1 MQALPIPQKAPLG
14 CRFGIST
21 RKPHTLPH
29 QRSGDAGLKI
39 LLVHTFFQQ
48 FGGQDS
54 VVLSE
59 REMLERRGHEVVFY
73 SRRNDDIKEYGA
85 ADKVRFLTDTIYSRR
100 TVRDLHVLVSGN
112 RPDLAYVHNIYPLIS
127 PSLYHALHSMG
138 IPVVQCVHD
147 FRPLCSNGLFYTEGQ
162 SCERCKGGNYLH
174 GVVHRCYRDSYFVSG
189 LYALTLGLN
198 RFANMLDKISA
209 FICLNEFHRT
219 KFLEAGVP
227 NSKLFVR
234 PNSIDAMPVMLGP
247 APEARQYAVYFGRL
261 SPEKGLLTLLQAF
274 ERAAPARLKIAGS
287 GAMEAELK
295 QYIRDKKLDNVEL
308 VGFLEGAE
316 KARLLSGALF
326 AVIPSECHENF
337 PVVSLECFA
346 AGKPILASR
355 MGGLPS
361 IVSEGET
368 GLLFTAGNAGEIA
381 ERVRYM
387 FSHPLDADRMG
398 RRAREIVE
406 TKYSRERSYQ
416 ELLDIFQKVLVA

>member
-1 MQALPIPQKAPLG
+1 
-14 CRFGIST
+14 
-21 RKPHTLPH
+21 
-29 QRSGDAGLKI
+29 LKI
-39 LLVHTFFQQ
+39 LLAHTFFQQ

-59 REMLERRGHEVVFY
+59 REMLERRGHRVIFY
-73 SRRNDDIKEYGA
+73 SRRNDEIKDFGV
-85 ADKVRFLTDTIYSRR
+85 ADKVRFLTATVYSRR
-100 TVRDLHVLVSGN
+100 TARDLRSLVSAN

-127 PSLYHALHSMG
+127 PSIYHVLHAMG

-162 SCERCKGGNYLH
+162 CCERCKGGNYLH
-174 GVVHRCYRDSYFVSG
+174 GVVHRCYRSSYFLSG
-189 LYALTLGLN
+189 LYALTLGAN
-198 RFANMLDKISA
+198 RFANILGKISA
-209 FICLNEFHRT
+209 FICLNEFYRN

-227 NSKLFVR
+227 GHKLFVR
-234 PNSIDAMPVMLGP
+234 PNSMDARPVMPGP

-261 SPEKGLLTLLQAF
+261 SKEKGLLTLLQAF
-274 ERAAPARLKIAGS
+274 ENAAHARLKIAGT
-287 GAMEAELK
+287 GPMEAELK
-295 QYIRDKKLDNVEL
+295 QYIRDRNLDNVEL

-316 KARLLSGALF
+316 KERFLSGALF
-326 AVIPSECHENF
+326 AVIPSVWHENF
-337 PVVSLECFA
+337 PVVALECFA

-368 GLLFTAGNAGEIA
+368 GLLFTAGNANEIA
-381 ERVRYM
+381 EKVRYM

-416 ELLDIFQKVLVA
+416 ELLDIFQKVLAT